1 MAVVNLRPIGDIT
14 LEHKCSS
21 GSNGYALINEVTCDN
36 DGTYIYQDF
45 TSTSTSTATSSF
57 HLEDSP
63 KNILISNAQIC
74 FKRRN
79 TTANSNKVTFSVV
92 LKQGNTTLFSG
103 SFSASST
110 DDYGQNAPHFEDQ
123 LSGITSLSDLSLE
136 ITTSSSKSASKNDDF
151 QIRISQVYVH
161 LVYTEASNTYNCAAV
176 AKDNITAAT
185 ISNTHPIKG
194 DSVIYTATY
203 EKYCPF
209 LGWYS
214 DEACTNLVSTENPF
228 TIVPTSD
235 LTLYAKAGENIGRT
249 ITLTMPNTLTF
260 FIGKGVYLGGFK
272 QDLLTEVDYANLK
285 AGKFS
290 SISSEKV
297 WEQNSATGATNT
309 EHKISVFVPKGCL
322 LAMYADPSAS
332 SNNNSELYV
341 YETSGIPLS
350 YIPYY
355 QVVCDDN
362 HNYIVGTEYR
372 CECTANAGVGI
383 TSASVD
389 YPKLIQGGY
398 ATFTAQIAE
407 GYQWDGWYSNS
418 SYTTLASK
426 DQTYRVQAPYK
437 TSNLSKV
444 TSIILYAKATPTD
457 QSYELYLKQNG
468 QFVDANVRQLY
479 VKENGR
485 WDFKVSADGVF
496 DTTKKYVKG
505 DL

>member
-21 GSNGYALINEVTCDN
+21 GSNGYTLINEVTCDN

-74 FKRRN
+74 FQRRN
-79 TTANSNKVTFSVV
+79 TTSNSNKVIFSVV
-92 LKQGNTTLFSG
+92 LKQGNTVLFSD
-103 SFSASST
+103 SFSASPT
-110 DDYGQNAPHFEDQ
+110 RDYDQNNPHFEDQ
-123 LSGITSLSDLSLE
+123 LSGVTSLSDLSLE
-136 ITTSSSKSASKNDDF
+136 ITTSGSKSASKNDDF

-309 EHKISVFVPKGCL
+309 EHKTSVFVPKGCL
-322 LAMYADPSAS
+322 LAMYADSSAS
-332 SNNNSELYV
+332 SDQNSELYI
-341 YETSGIPLS
+341 YETSGTPLS

-372 CECTANAGVGI
+372 CECTANAGDGI
-383 TSASVD
+383 KSASVD

-398 ATFTAQIAE
+398 ATFTATVMD
-407 GYQWDGWYSNS
+407 GYKWNGWYSDS
-418 SYTTLASK
+418 SRKTLISSN
-426 DQTYRVQAPYK
+426 QTYTEQAPYK
-437 TSNLSKV
+437 TSSVAKKTYLSR
-444 TSIILYAKATPTD
+444 YAYAEPVD
-457 QSYELYLKQNG
+457 QDYGLYLKQNG
-468 QFVDANVRQLY
+468 SWVTVKQLY

-485 WDFKVSADGVF
+485 WVFKLTTNSVF
-496 DTTKKYVKG
+496 DTNINYVKG
-505 DL
+505 N

>member
-21 GSNGYALINEVTCDN
+21 GSNGYVLINEVTCDN

-57 HLEDSP
+57 RLEDSP

-110 DDYGQNAPHFEDQ
+110 DDYSQNAPHFEDQ

-194 DSVIYTATY
+194 DSVVYTATY

-228 TIVPTSD
+228 TTVPTSD

-272 QDLLTEVDYANLK
+272 QDLLTEADYANLK

-309 EHKISVFVPKGCL
+309 KHKTSVFVPKGCL
-322 LAMYADPSAS
+322 LAMYADS
-332 SNNNSELYV
+332 STSSDQNSELYI
-341 YETSGIPLS
+341 YETSGTPLS

-372 CECTANAGVGI
+372 CECTANAGDGI
-383 TSASVD
+383 KSASVD

-398 ATFTAQIAE
+398 ATFTATVMD
-407 GYQWDGWYSNS
+407 GYKWNGWYSDS
-418 SYTTLASK
+418 SRKTLISSN
-426 DQTYRVQAPYK
+426 QTYTEQAPYK
-437 TSNLSKV
+437 TSSVAKKTYLSR
-444 TSIILYAKATPTD
+444 YAYAEPVD
-457 QSYELYLKQNG
+457 QDYGLYLKQNG
-468 QFVDANVRQLY
+468 SWVTVKQLY
-479 VKENGR
+479 VKENGQ
-485 WDFKVSADGVF
+485 WVFKLTTNGVF

>member
-21 GSNGYALINEVTCDN
+21 GPNGYTLINEVTCDN

-74 FKRRN
+74 FQRRN
-79 TTANSNKVTFSVV
+79 TTSKSNNVIFSVV
-92 LKQGNTTLFSG
+92 LKQGNTVLFSD
-103 SFSASST
+103 SFSASPT
-110 DDYGQNAPHFEDQ
+110 RDYGQNNLHFEDQ
-123 LSGITSLSDLSLE
+123 LSGVTSLSDLSLE
-136 ITTSSSKSASKNDDF
+136 ITTSGSKSSSKNDDF

-161 LVYTEASNTYNCAAV
+161 LVYTEASNTYNCAAA

-297 WEQNSATGATNT
+297 WEQNRATGATNT
-309 EHKISVFVPKGCL
+309 EHKTSVFVPKGCL
-322 LAMYADPSAS
+322 LAMYADSSAS
-332 SNNNSELYV
+332 SDQNSELYI
-341 YETSGIPLS
+341 YETSGTPLS

-372 CECTANAGVGI
+372 CECTANAGDGI
-383 TSASVD
+383 KSASVD

-398 ATFTAQIAE
+398 ATFTATVMD
-407 GYQWDGWYSNS
+407 GYKWNGWYSDS
-418 SYTTLASK
+418 SRKTLISSN
-426 DQTYRVQAPYK
+426 QTYTEQAPYK
-437 TSNLSKV
+437 TSSVAKKTYLSR
-444 TSIILYAKATPTD
+444 YAYAEPVD
-457 QSYELYLKQNG
+457 QDYGLYLKQNG
-468 QFVDANVRQLY
+468 SWVTVKQLY

-485 WDFKVSADGVF
+485 WVFKLTTNSVF
-496 DTTKKYVKG
+496 DTNINYVKG
-505 DL
+505 N

>member
-21 GSNGYALINEVTCDN
+21 GSNGYTLINEVTCDN
-36 DGTYIYQDF
+36 DGTYIYQNF

-63 KNILISNAQIC
+63 KNISISNAQIC
-74 FKRRN
+74 FQRRN
-79 TTANSNKVTFSVV
+79 TTSKSNNVIFSVV
-92 LKQGNTTLFSG
+92 LKQGNTVLFSD
-103 SFSASST
+103 SFSASPT
-110 DDYGQNAPHFEDQ
+110 KDYGQNNPHFEDQ
-123 LSGITSLSDLSLE
+123 LSGVTSLSDLSLE
-136 ITTSSSKSASKNDDF
+136 ITTLGSKSSSKNDDF

-228 TIVPTSD
+228 TTVPTSD

-272 QDLLTEVDYANLK
+272 QDLLTEADYANLK

-290 SISSEKV
+290 LISSEKV
-297 WEQNSATGATNT
+297 WERNSATGATNT
-309 EHKISVFVPKGCL
+309 EHKTSVFVPKGCL
-322 LAMYADPSAS
+322 LAMYADPSTS

-341 YETSGIPLS
+341 YETSGVPLS

-362 HNYIVGTEYR
+362 HDYIVGTEYR
-372 CECTANAGVGI
+372 CECTANAGDGI
-383 TSASVD
+383 KSASVD

-398 ATFTAQIAE
+398 ATFTATVMD
-407 GYQWDGWYSNS
+407 GYKWNGWYSDS
-418 SYTTLASK
+418 SRKTLISSN
-426 DQTYRVQAPYK
+426 QTYTEQAPYK
-437 TSNLSKV
+437 TSSVAKKTYLSR
-444 TSIILYAKATPTD
+444 YAYAEPVD
-457 QSYELYLKQNG
+457 QDYGLYLKQNG
-468 QFVDANVRQLY
+468 SWVTVKQLY

-485 WDFKVSADGVF
+485 WVFKLTTNSVF
-496 DTTKKYVKG
+496 DTNINYVKG
-505 DL
+505 N

>member
-21 GSNGYALINEVTCDN
+21 GSNGYTLINEVTCDN

-74 FKRRN
+74 FQRRN
-79 TTANSNKVTFSVV
+79 TTSNSNKVIFSVV
-92 LKQGNTTLFSG
+92 LKQGNTVLFSD
-103 SFSASST
+103 SFSASPT
-110 DDYGQNAPHFEDQ
+110 RDYGQNNPHFEDQ
-123 LSGITSLSDLSLE
+123 LSGVTSLSDLSLE
-136 ITTSSSKSASKNDDF
+136 ITTSGSKSASKNDDF

-309 EHKISVFVPKGCL
+309 EHKTSVFVPKGCL
-322 LAMYADPSAS
+322 LAMYADS
-332 SNNNSELYV
+332 STSSDQNSELYI
-341 YETSGIPLS
+341 YETSGTPLS

-372 CECTANAGVGI
+372 CECTANAGDGI
-383 TSASVD
+383 KSASVD

-398 ATFTAQIAE
+398 ATFTATVMD
-407 GYQWDGWYSNS
+407 GYKWNGWYSDS
-418 SYTTLASK
+418 SRKTLISSN
-426 DQTYRVQAPYK
+426 QTYTEQAPYK
-437 TSNLSKV
+437 TSSVAKKTYLSR
-444 TSIILYAKATPTD
+444 YAYAEPVD
-457 QSYELYLKQNG
+457 QDYGLYLKQNG
-468 QFVDANVRQLY
+468 SWVTVKQLY

-485 WDFKVSADGVF
+485 WVFKLTTNSVF
-496 DTTKKYVKG
+496 DTNINYVKG
-505 DL
+505 N

>member
-21 GSNGYALINEVTCDN
+21 GSNGYTLINEVTCDN

-63 KNILISNAQIC
+63 KNISISNAQIC
-74 FKRRN
+74 FQRRN
-79 TTANSNKVTFSVV
+79 TTSKSNNVIFSVV
-92 LKQGNTTLFSG
+92 LKQGNTVLFSD
-103 SFSASST
+103 SFSASPT
-110 DDYGQNAPHFEDQ
+110 KDYGQNNLHFEDQ
-123 LSGITSLSDLSLE
+123 LSGVTSLSDLSLE
-136 ITTSSSKSASKNDDF
+136 ITTSGSKSASKNDDF
-151 QIRISQVYVH
+151 QIRISQVYIH

-228 TIVPTSD
+228 TTVPTSD

-272 QDLLTEVDYANLK
+272 QDLLTEADYANLK

-297 WEQNSATGATNT
+297 WERNSATGATNT
-309 EHKISVFVPKGCL
+309 EHKTSVFVPKGCL
-322 LAMYADPSAS
+322 LAMYADPSTS

-341 YETSGIPLS
+341 YETSGVPLS

-362 HNYIVGTEYR
+362 HDYIVGTEYR
-372 CECTANAGVGI
+372 CECTANAGDGI
-383 TSASVD
+383 KSASVD

-398 ATFTAQIAE
+398 ATFTATVMD
-407 GYQWDGWYSNS
+407 GYKWNGWYSDS
-418 SYTTLASK
+418 SRKTLISSN
-426 DQTYRVQAPYK
+426 QTYTEQAPYK
-437 TSNLSKV
+437 TSSVAKKTYLSR
-444 TSIILYAKATPTD
+444 YAYAEPVD
-457 QSYELYLKQNG
+457 QDYGLYLKQNG
-468 QFVDANVRQLY
+468 SWVTVKQLY

-485 WDFKVSADGVF
+485 WVFKLTTNSVF
-496 DTTKKYVKG
+496 DTNINYVKG
-505 DL
+505 N

>member
-92 LKQGNTTLFSG
+92 LKQRNTTLFSG

-110 DDYGQNAPHFEDQ
+110 DDYSQNAPHFEDQ

-194 DSVIYTATY
+194 DSVVYTATY

-297 WEQNSATGATNT
+297 WEQNSATGATNK
-309 EHKISVFVPKGCL
+309 EHKTSVFVPKGCL
-322 LAMYADPSAS
+322 LAMYADSSAS
-332 SNNNSELYV
+332 SDQNSELYI

-355 QVVCDDN
+355 QVVCDDD

-372 CECTANAGVGI
+372 CECTANAGDGI
-383 TSASVD
+383 KSASVD
-389 YPKLIQGGY
+389 YPTLIQGEY
-398 ATFTAQIAE
+398 ATFTATVMD
-407 GYQWDGWYSNS
+407 GYKWNGWYSDS
-418 SYTTLASK
+418 SRKTLISSN
-426 DQTYRVQAPYK
+426 QTYTEQAPYK
-437 TSNLSKV
+437 TSSVAKKTYLSR
-444 TSIILYAKATPTD
+444 YAYAEPVD
-457 QSYELYLKQNG
+457 QDYGLYLKQNG
-468 QFVDANVRQLY
+468 SWVTVKQLY
-479 VKENGR
+479 VKENGQ
-485 WDFKVSADGVF
+485 WVFKLTTNGVF
-496 DTTKKYVKG
+496 DTNKNYVKG
-505 DL
+505 EV

>member
-21 GSNGYALINEVTCDN
+21 GSNGYTLINEVTCDN

-74 FKRRN
+74 FQRRN
-79 TTANSNKVTFSVV
+79 TTSNSNKVIFSVV
-92 LKQGNTTLFSG
+92 LKQGNTVLFSD
-103 SFSASST
+103 SFSASPT
-110 DDYGQNAPHFEDQ
+110 RDYGQNNPHFEDQ
-123 LSGITSLSDLSLE
+123 LSGVTSLSDLSLE
-136 ITTSSSKSASKNDDF
+136 ITTSGSKSASKNDDF

-272 QDLLTEVDYANLK
+272 QDLLTEADYANLK

-297 WEQNSATGATNT
+297 WERNSATGATNT
-309 EHKISVFVPKGCL
+309 EHKTSVFVPKGCL

-332 SNNNSELYV
+332 SDNNSELYV

-372 CECTANAGVGI
+372 CECTANAGDGI
-383 TSASVD
+383 KSASVD

-398 ATFTAQIAE
+398 ATFTATVMD
-407 GYQWDGWYSNS
+407 GYKWNGWYSDS
-418 SYTTLASK
+418 SRKTLISSN
-426 DQTYRVQAPYK
+426 QTYTEQAPYK
-437 TSNLSKV
+437 TSSVAKKTYLSR
-444 TSIILYAKATPTD
+444 YAYAEPVD
-457 QSYELYLKQNG
+457 QDYGLYLKQNG
-468 QFVDANVRQLY
+468 SWVTVKQLY

-485 WDFKVSADGVF
+485 WVFKLTTNSVF
-496 DTTKKYVKG
+496 DTNINYVKG
-505 DL
+505 N

>member
-21 GSNGYALINEVTCDN
+21 GSNGYTLINEVTCDN
-36 DGTYIYQDF
+36 DGTYIYQNF

-63 KNILISNAQIC
+63 KNISISNAQIC
-74 FKRRN
+74 FQRRN
-79 TTANSNKVTFSVV
+79 TTSKSNNVIFSVV
-92 LKQGNTTLFSG
+92 LKQGNTVLFSD
-103 SFSASST
+103 SFSVSPT
-110 DDYGQNAPHFEDQ
+110 KDYGQNNPHFEDQ
-123 LSGITSLSDLSLE
+123 LSGVTSLSDLSLE
-136 ITTSSSKSASKNDDF
+136 ITTSGSKSSSKNDDF

-272 QDLLTEVDYANLK
+272 QDLLTEADYANLK

-297 WEQNSATGATNT
+297 WERNSATGATNT
-309 EHKISVFVPKGCL
+309 EHKTSVFVPKGCL

-332 SNNNSELYV
+332 SDNNSELYV
-341 YETSGIPLS
+341 YETSGTPLS

-362 HNYIVGTEYR
+362 HDYIVGTEYR
-372 CECTANAGVGI
+372 CECTANAGDGI
-383 TSASVD
+383 KSASVD

-398 ATFTAQIAE
+398 ATFTATVMD
-407 GYQWDGWYSNS
+407 GYKWNGWYSDS
-418 SYTTLASK
+418 SRKTLISSN
-426 DQTYRVQAPYK
+426 QTYTEQAPYK
-437 TSNLSKV
+437 SSSVAKKTYLSR
-444 TSIILYAKATPTD
+444 YAYAEPVD
-457 QSYELYLKQNG
+457 QDYGLYLKQNG
-468 QFVDANVRQLY
+468 SWVTVKQLY
-479 VKENGR
+479 VKENGQ
-485 WDFKVSADGVF
+485 WVFKLTTNGVF
-496 DTTKKYVKG
+496 DTNKNYVKG
-505 DL
+505 EV

>member
-21 GSNGYALINEVTCDN
+21 GSNGYTLINEVTCDN

-74 FKRRN
+74 FQRRN
-79 TTANSNKVTFSVV
+79 TTSKSNEVIFSVV
-92 LKQGNTTLFSG
+92 LKQGNTVLFSD
-103 SFSASST
+103 SFSASPTS
-110 DDYGQNAPHFEDQ
+110 DYGQNNLHFEDQ
-123 LSGITSLSDLSLE
+123 LSGVTSLSDLSLE
-136 ITTSSSKSASKNDDF
+136 ITTSGSKSASKNDDF

-272 QDLLTEVDYANLK
+272 QDLLTEADYANLK

-297 WEQNSATGATNT
+297 WERNSATGATNT
-309 EHKISVFVPKGCL
+309 EHKTSVFVPKGCL
-322 LAMYADPSAS
+322 LAMYADPSVS
-332 SNNNSELYV
+332 SDNNSELYI
-341 YETSGIPLS
+341 YETSGTPLS

-372 CECTANAGVGI
+372 CECTANAGDGI
-383 TSASVD
+383 KSASVD

-398 ATFTAQIAE
+398 ATFTATVMD
-407 GYQWDGWYSNS
+407 GYKWNGWYSDS
-418 SYTTLASK
+418 SRKTLISSN
-426 DQTYRVQAPYK
+426 QTYTEQAPYK
-437 TSNLSKV
+437 TSSVAKKTYLSR
-444 TSIILYAKATPTD
+444 YAYAEPVD
-457 QSYELYLKQNG
+457 QDYGLYLKQNG
-468 QFVDANVRQLY
+468 SWVTVRQLY

-485 WDFKVSADGVF
+485 WVFKLTTNSVF
-496 DTTKKYVKG
+496 DTNINYVKG
-505 DL
+505 N

>member
-45 TSTSTSTATSSF
+45 TSTSTRTATSSF

-74 FKRRN
+74 FQRRN
-79 TTANSNKVTFSVV
+79 TTSNSNKVIFSVV
-92 LKQGNTTLFSG
+92 LKQGNTVLFSD
-103 SFSASST
+103 SFSASPTS
-110 DDYGQNAPHFEDQ
+110 DYGQNNLHFEDQ
-123 LSGITSLSDLSLE
+123 LSGVTSLSDLSLE
-136 ITTSSSKSASKNDDF
+136 ITTSSSKSSSKNDDF

-309 EHKISVFVPKGCL
+309 EHKTSVFVPKGCL

-372 CECTANAGVGI
+372 CECTANAGDGI
-383 TSASVD
+383 KSASVD

-398 ATFTAQIAE
+398 ATFTATVMD
-407 GYQWDGWYSNS
+407 GYKWNGWYSDS
-418 SYTTLASK
+418 SRKTLISSN
-426 DQTYRVQAPYK
+426 QTYTEQAPYK
-437 TSNLSKV
+437 TSSAAKKTYLSR
-444 TSIILYAKATPTD
+444 YAYAEPVD
-457 QSYELYLKQNG
+457 QDYGLYLKQNG
-468 QFVDANVRQLY
+468 SWVTVKQLY

-485 WDFKVSADGVF
+485 WVFKLTTNSVF
-496 DTTKKYVKG
+496 DTNINYVKG
-505 DL
+505 N

>member
-21 GSNGYALINEVTCDN
+21 GSNGYTLINEVTCDN

-45 TSTSTSTATSSF
+45 TLTSTRTATSSF

-74 FKRRN
+74 FQRRN
-79 TTANSNKVTFSVV
+79 TTSNSNKVIFSVV
-92 LKQGNTTLFSG
+92 LKQGNTVLFSD
-103 SFSASST
+103 SFSASPT
-110 DDYGQNAPHFEDQ
+110 KDYGQNNPHFEDQ
-123 LSGITSLSDLSLE
+123 LSGVTSLSDLSLE
-136 ITTSSSKSASKNDDF
+136 ITTSGSKSSSKNDDF

-228 TIVPTSD
+228 TTVPTSD

-272 QDLLTEVDYANLK
+272 QDLLTEADYANLK

-297 WEQNSATGATNT
+297 WERNSATGATNT
-309 EHKISVFVPKGCL
+309 EHKTSVFVPKGCL
-322 LAMYADPSAS
+322 LAMYADPSTS

-341 YETSGIPLS
+341 YETSGVPLS

-362 HNYIVGTEYR
+362 HDYIVGTEYR
-372 CECTANAGVGI
+372 CECTANAGDGI
-383 TSASVD
+383 KSASVD

-398 ATFTAQIAE
+398 ATFTATVMD
-407 GYQWDGWYSNS
+407 GYKWNGWYSDS
-418 SYTTLASK
+418 SRKTLISSN
-426 DQTYRVQAPYK
+426 QTYTEQAPYK
-437 TSNLSKV
+437 TSSVAKKTYLSR
-444 TSIILYAKATPTD
+444 YAYAEPVD
-457 QSYELYLKQNG
+457 QDYGLYLKQNG
-468 QFVDANVRQLY
+468 SWVTVKQLY

-485 WDFKVSADGVF
+485 WVFKLTTNGVF
-496 DTTKKYVKG
+496 DTNINYVKG
-505 DL
+505 N

>member
-1 MAVVNLRPIGDIT
+1 MAVVNLRPISDIT

-21 GSNGYALINEVTCDN
+21 GSNGYTLINEVTCDN

-45 TSTSTSTATSSF
+45 TSTSTRTATSSF

-74 FKRRN
+74 FQRRN
-79 TTANSNKVTFSVV
+79 TTSNSNKVTFSVV

-161 LVYTEASNTYNCAAV
+161 LAYTEASNTYNCAAV

-272 QDLLTEVDYANLK
+272 QDLLTEADYANLK

-297 WEQNSATGATNT
+297 WERNSATGATNT
-309 EHKISVFVPKGCL
+309 EHKTSVFVPKGCL
-322 LAMYADPSAS
+322 LAMYADPSVS
-332 SNNNSELYV
+332 SDNNSELYV

-372 CECTANAGVGI
+372 CECTANAGDGI
-383 TSASVD
+383 KSASVD

-398 ATFTAQIAE
+398 ATFTATVMD
-407 GYQWDGWYSNS
+407 GYKWNGWYSDS
-418 SYTTLASK
+418 SRKTLISSN
-426 DQTYRVQAPYK
+426 QTYTEQAPYK
-437 TSNLSKV
+437 SSSVAKKTYLSR
-444 TSIILYAKATPTD
+444 YAYAEPVD
-457 QSYELYLKQNG
+457 QDYGLYLKQNG
-468 QFVDANVRQLY
+468 SWVTVKQLY

-485 WDFKVSADGVF
+485 WVFKLTTNGVF
-496 DTTKKYVKG
+496 DTNINYVKG
-505 DL
+505 N

>member
-21 GSNGYALINEVTCDN
+21 GSNGYTLINEVTCDN

-74 FKRRN
+74 FQRRN
-79 TTANSNKVTFSVV
+79 TTSNSNKAIFSVV
-92 LKQGNTTLFSG
+92 LKQGNTVLFSD
-103 SFSASST
+103 SFSASPTS
-110 DDYGQNAPHFEDQ
+110 DYGQNNLHFEDQ
-123 LSGITSLSDLSLE
+123 LSGVTSLSDLSLE
-136 ITTSSSKSASKNDDF
+136 ITTSGSKSASKNDDF

-228 TIVPTSD
+228 TTVPTSD

-272 QDLLTEVDYANLK
+272 QDLLTEADYANLK

-297 WEQNSATGATNT
+297 WERNSATGATNT
-309 EHKISVFVPKGCL
+309 EHKTSVFVPKGCL
-322 LAMYADPSAS
+322 LAMYADPSVS
-332 SNNNSELYV
+332 SDNNSELYI
-341 YETSGIPLS
+341 YETSGTPLS

-372 CECTANAGVGI
+372 CECTANAGDGI
-383 TSASVD
+383 KSASVD

-398 ATFTAQIAE
+398 ATFTATVMD
-407 GYQWDGWYSNS
+407 GYKWNGWYSDS
-418 SYTTLASK
+418 SRKTLISSN
-426 DQTYRVQAPYK
+426 QTYTEQAPYK
-437 TSNLSKV
+437 TSSVAKKTYLSR
-444 TSIILYAKATPTD
+444 YAYAEPVD
-457 QSYELYLKQNG
+457 QDYGLYLKQNG
-468 QFVDANVRQLY
+468 SWVTVRQLY

-485 WDFKVSADGVF
+485 WVFKLTTNSVF
-496 DTTKKYVKG
+496 DTNINYVKG
-505 DL
+505 N

>member
-21 GSNGYALINEVTCDN
+21 GSNGYTLINEVTCDN

-45 TSTSTSTATSSF
+45 TSTSTRTATSSF

-74 FKRRN
+74 FQRRN
-79 TTANSNKVTFSVV
+79 TTSKSNNVIFSVV
-92 LKQGNTTLFSG
+92 LKQGNTVLFSD
-103 SFSASST
+103 SFSASPT
-110 DDYGQNAPHFEDQ
+110 KDYGQNNPHFEDQ
-123 LSGITSLSDLSLE
+123 LSGVTSLSDLSLE
-136 ITTSSSKSASKNDDF
+136 ITTSGSKSSSKNDNF

-228 TIVPTSD
+228 TTVPTSD

-272 QDLLTEVDYANLK
+272 QDLLTEADYANLK

-290 SISSEKV
+290 SVSSEKV
-297 WEQNSATGATNT
+297 WERNSATGATNT
-309 EHKISVFVPKGCL
+309 EHKTSVFVPKGCL
-322 LAMYADPSAS
+322 LAMYADPSTS

-341 YETSGIPLS
+341 YETSGVPLS

-362 HNYIVGTEYR
+362 HDYIVGTEYR
-372 CECTANAGVGI
+372 CECTANAGDGI
-383 TSASVD
+383 KSASVD

-398 ATFTAQIAE
+398 ATFTATVMD
-407 GYQWDGWYSNS
+407 GYKWNGWYSDS
-418 SYTTLASK
+418 SRKTLISSN
-426 DQTYRVQAPYK
+426 QTYTEQAPYK
-437 TSNLSKV
+437 TSSVAKKTYLSR
-444 TSIILYAKATPTD
+444 YAYAEPVD
-457 QSYELYLKQNG
+457 QDYGLYLKQNG
-468 QFVDANVRQLY
+468 SWVSVKQLY

-485 WDFKVSADGVF
+485 WVFKLTTNGVF
-496 DTTKKYVKG
+496 DTNKNYVKG
-505 DL
+505 EV

>member
-21 GSNGYALINEVTCDN
+21 GSNGYTLINEVTCDN
-36 DGTYIYQDF
+36 DGTYIYQNF

-74 FKRRN
+74 FQRRN
-79 TTANSNKVTFSVV
+79 TTSNSNKVIFSVV
-92 LKQGNTTLFSG
+92 LKQGNTVLFSD
-103 SFSASST
+103 SFSASPT
-110 DDYGQNAPHFEDQ
+110 RDYGQNNPHFEDQ
-123 LSGITSLSDLSLE
+123 LSGVTSLSDLSLE
-136 ITTSSSKSASKNDDF
+136 ITTSGSKSSSKNDDF

-309 EHKISVFVPKGCL
+309 EHKTSVFVPKGCL
-322 LAMYADPSAS
+322 LAMYADS
-332 SNNNSELYV
+332 STSSDQNSELYI
-341 YETSGIPLS
+341 YETSGTPLS

-372 CECTANAGVGI
+372 CECTANAGDGI
-383 TSASVD
+383 KSASVD

-398 ATFTAQIAE
+398 ATFTATVMD
-407 GYQWDGWYSNS
+407 GYKWNGWYSDS
-418 SYTTLASK
+418 SRKTLISSN
-426 DQTYRVQAPYK
+426 QTYTEQAPYK
-437 TSNLSKV
+437 TSSVAKKTYLSR
-444 TSIILYAKATPTD
+444 YAYAEPVD
-457 QSYELYLKQNG
+457 QDYGLYLKQNG
-468 QFVDANVRQLY
+468 SWVTVKQLY

-485 WDFKVSADGVF
+485 WVFKLTTNSVF
-496 DTTKKYVKG
+496 DTNINYVKG
-505 DL
+505 N